1 MNLLCAGH
9 VVDSGICV
17 RKLSNQA
24 TTNVILHVKKK
35 KDVFKKATVKGQG
48 LVQFVHKVFIQVS
61 RMTI

>member
-35 KDVFKKATVKGQG
+35 NVFKKATVKGQG